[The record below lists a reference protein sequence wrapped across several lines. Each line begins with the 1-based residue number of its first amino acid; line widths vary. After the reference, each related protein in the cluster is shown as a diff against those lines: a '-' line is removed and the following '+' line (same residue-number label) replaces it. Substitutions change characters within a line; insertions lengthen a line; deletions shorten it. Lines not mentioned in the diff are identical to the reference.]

1 MKIYRTTFTTILLV
15 LLATAC
21 DTSAGGYHYTPREYF
36 RDNPEAV
43 SNDDC
48 RTGRIFRHSVI
59 HTRPAPVEPSC
70 IPDKVVRASLSQYSR
85 SNLSAMARAKKQVKA
100 KEPVRLRMKPLSNGN
115 KSLYLDI
122 YHNGK
127 RTYEYL
133 KLYLIPDAGDAIAQH
148 QNAITMMAA
157 NARKSRRIIE
167 ITSSESGIFV
177 PELKEKIFLVDWM
190 QTYLESQQKRGRK
203 DIAQIRV
210 ALRIVKE
217 YAGENTLLD
226 EVDKTFCKGFLEYLQ
241 VEYRPKGRR
250 VTDGTLHN
258 YYRCVNSALNA
269 AVRAEHI
276 KVNPFNL
283 LDPSDKIHKP
293 ESKREYLTIDEVRTL
308 IATPIKSRSEFNA
321 SIKSAYLFSCFCGLR
336 ISDAMAITGI
346 TYGRGYLIG
355 QLHTLPTSPENAH
368 QFPLP
373 PFPHF
378 AQSFATRSR
387 WTSDKISNKFARL
400 CHTSEVIISY
410 IAAHSACR
418 LSGVAPEVVRLPGD

>member
-1 MKIYRTTFTTILLV
+1 
-15 LLATAC
+15 
-21 DTSAGGYHYTPREYF
+21 
-36 RDNPEAV
+36 
-43 SNDDC
+43 
-48 RTGRIFRHSVI
+48 
-59 HTRPAPVEPSC
+59 
-70 IPDKVVRASLSQYSR
+70 
-85 SNLSAMARAKKQVKA
+85 MARAKRQVKA

-133 KLYLIPDAGDAIAQH
+133 KLYLISDAGDAIAQH

-167 ITSSESGIFV
+167 ITNSESGIFV

-226 EVDKTFCKGFLEYLQ
+226 EVDKAFCKGFLEYLQ

-269 AVRAEHI
+269 AARAEHI

-283 LDPSDKIHKP
+283 LAPSDKIHRP

-321 SIKSAYLFSCFCGLR
+321 SIKGAYLFSCFCGLR
-336 ISDAMAITGI
+336 ISDVRALTWGNVICD
-346 TYGRGYLIG
+346 RGQY
-355 QLHTLPTSPENAH
+355 
-368 QFPLP
+368 
-373 PFPHF
+373 
-378 AQSFATRSR
+378 
-387 WTSDKISNKFARL
+387 RL
-400 CHTSEVIISY
+400 
-410 IAAHSACR
+410 
-418 LSGVAPEVVRLPGD
+418 EVVMQKTKDPIYLPLSNEAMRWLPERGGKTADDKVFDLPCFSQINDRLKAWAKSAGIDKKMTFHTARHIELPLSLNLNRLQRFVS

>member
-1 MKIYRTTFTTILLV
+1 
-15 LLATAC
+15 
-21 DTSAGGYHYTPREYF
+21 
-36 RDNPEAV
+36 
-43 SNDDC
+43 
-48 RTGRIFRHSVI
+48 
-59 HTRPAPVEPSC
+59 
-70 IPDKVVRASLSQYSR
+70 
-85 SNLSAMARAKKQVKA
+85 MARAKKQVKA

-133 KLYLIPDAGDAIAQH
+133 KLYLVPDAGDAIAQH

-177 PELKEKIFLVDWM
+177 PELKEKIFLTDWM

-210 ALRIVKE
+210 ALRIIKE

-226 EVDKTFCKGFLEYLQ
+226 EVDKAFCKGFLEYLQ
-241 VEYRPKGRR
+241 TEYRSARGRR

-336 ISDAMAITGI
+336 ISDIIGLKWGNVI
-346 TYGRGYLIG
+346 CDRGQYRLEVVMKKTKNRYIYL
-355 QLHTLPTSPENAH
+355 SR
-368 QFPLP
+368 
-373 PFPHF
+373 
-378 AQSFATRSR
+378 TRR
-387 WTSDKISNKFARL
+387 CAG
-400 CHTSEVIISY
+400 
-410 IAAHSACR
+410 CR
-418 LSGVAPEVVRLPGD
+418 NGVAKR

>member
-1 MKIYRTTFTTILLV
+1 
-15 LLATAC
+15 
-21 DTSAGGYHYTPREYF
+21 
-36 RDNPEAV
+36 
-43 SNDDC
+43 
-48 RTGRIFRHSVI
+48 
-59 HTRPAPVEPSC
+59 
-70 IPDKVVRASLSQYSR
+70 
-85 SNLSAMARAKKQVKA
+85 MARAKKQVKA
-100 KEPVRLRMKPLSNGN
+100 KEPVRLRMKQLSNGN

-122 YHNGK
+122 YHKGK

-133 KLYLIPDAGDAIAQH
+133 KLYLVPDAGDAIAQH
-148 QNAITMMAA
+148 QNEITMLAA

-190 QTYLESQQKRGRK
+190 QTYLEMQQKRDRK
-203 DIAQIRV
+203 DIAQVRV

-226 EVDKTFCKGFLEYLQ
+226 EVDKAFCKGFLEYLQ
-241 VEYRPKGRR
+241 TEYRSAKGRR
-250 VTDGTLHN
+250 VTNGTLHN

-283 LDPSDKIHKP
+283 LDPSDKIRKP

-336 ISDAMAITGI
+336 ISDVRALTWGNVICDRGQYRLEVVMKKTKDPIYLPLSNEAMRWLPERGGKTADDKVFDLPCFSQINDRLKAWAKSAGI
-346 TYGRGYLIG
+346 NKNMTF
-355 QLHTLPTSPENAH
+355 HTARHT
-368 QFPLP
+368 
-373 PFPHF
+373 
-378 AQSFATRSR
+378 FATMMLTLGADLYT
-387 WTSDKISNKFARL
+387 TSKLLGHSDVQITQVYAKIVNRKKDEAVNLVNGLF
-400 CHTSEVIISY
+400 
-410 IAAHSACR
+410 
-418 LSGVAPEVVRLPGD
+418 D